1 MKEPSNPFESPQPV
15 GKTSVDDDADWA
27 LSPIGC
33 LLSLAIFIIVL
44 VAILLP
50 MLGFLLFFFESGLI
64 EGGMLRK

>member
-1 MKEPSNPFESPQPV
+1 MEEQSNPFESPQLV

-44 VAILLP
+44 VPILLP
-50 MLGFLLFFFESGLI
+50 MLGFLLFFFESGFI
-64 EGGMLRK
+64 EGGMPRK